1 MQIEL
6 FVGASDL
13 RSDGQPLRAELLVL
27 GTTTSGQVSKS
38 VGSLSLG
45 GSWGGFEKDHTA
57 HRLALL
63 TFPPASAACCCWE
76 WSLGLHGP
84 LA

>member
-6 FVGASDL
+6 FVGASGL

-45 GSWGGFEKDHTA
+45 GSRGGFRKDHTA
-57 HRLALL
+57 HRLAL
-63 TFPPASAACCCWE
+63 F
-76 WSLGLHGP
+76 HQHP
-84 LA
+84 LFAVAGNGVWGCMDL